1 MNTKTNL
8 ERLQKRLLETN
19 AEVYKLGVD
28 VHARDVVVCVQMD
41 GSLALRPQKMSA
53 AELVELARGLVA
65 AKREVHAVQECG
77 PCGYGLHRALEAVG
91 AKSHVIVAE
100 TLGDSRRQKTDQLDA
115 TALVDKL
122 DRHLRGNTKAF
133 SAIAAPTIEEEERRE
148 EGRLREQLKHSR
160 HQWEA
165 RGRSLLLYKGHHVT
179 GAWWKPGAWDKLKP
193 MLTIWLVQELEQM
206 RTILLQLDAQEK
218 QRREQLE
225 KQAPEVLPK
234 AIGALT
240 WVLLAREVRD
250 WHRFKNRRQV
260 SSYTG
265 LCPGVHQSGP
275 RRQDGSINRCGN
287 PRIRHL
293 LIELIWRLVR
303 WQPDYPPVRALV
315 AAVARGAARRKCAVA
330 AARRL
335 AVDLWR
341 LATGQTTPQKLKLN
355 VPAAIP
361 PV

>member
-1 MNTKTNL
+1 MNPKTNL
-8 ERLQKRLLETN
+8 SKLIERLLGTK

-41 GSLALRPQKMSA
+41 GSLPLRPQKMIA
-53 AELVELARGLVA
+53 AELVALVQSLVA
-65 AKREVHAVQECG
+65 AKRQVHVVEECG
-77 PCGYGLHRALEAVG
+77 PCGYGLHRALEAAG

-100 TLGDSRRQKTDQLDA
+100 TLGDNRRQKTDQLDA
-115 TALVDKL
+115 TALADKL
-122 DRHLRGNTKAF
+122 DRHLRGNTRAF
-133 SAIAAPTIEEEERRE
+133 SAITVPTIEQEQRRE
-148 EGRLREQLKHSR
+148 EARLREQLKQTR

-165 RGRSLLLYKGHHVT
+165 RGRSLLLYKGHHVS
-179 GAWWKPGAWDKLKP
+179 GAWWTPRRWAEIKPGLSE
-193 MLTIWLVQELEQM
+193 WLAGELEQM
-206 RTILLQLDAQEK
+206 RTVLIQLDTQEK

-225 KQAPEVLPK
+225 KDAPANLPK

-240 WVLLAREVRD
+240 WVVLAREIRD
-250 WHRFKNRRQV
+250 WTRFKNRRQV

-275 RRQDGSINRCGN
+275 RRQDGSINRRGN

-315 AAVARGAARRKCAVA
+315 AGVARGAARRKCAVA

-341 LATGQTTPQKLKLN
+341 LATAQTTPEKLKLK
-355 VPAAIP
+355 VPAGLTA
-361 PV
+361 